1 MKIEGGSQ
9 NVGKSADKPAER
21 PGAGKGFGQ
30 LLRQKKASLEET
42 AAPQAQMPQGV
53 FAQQPL
59 IHAEETEGAA
69 PVQPAVVEAL
79 AAEIETRLDVMGP
92 GEVRIEFH
100 SQVLGG
106 VSVHLTRQGDELQVQ
121 FAAAT
126 PETRQVLEANADSL
140 RAALERHGYPSSVR
154 VEARPDGG
162 GQRRRQQEREAEERE

>member
-1 MKIEGGSQ
+1 MKIEGGAP
-9 NVGKSADKPAER
+9 NVGKSADKTAER

-30 LLRQKKASLEET
+30 LLRQKKALLEET

-53 FAQQPL
+53 FAQAPL
-59 IHAEETEGAA
+59 IHAEASEGAA
-69 PVQPAVVEAL
+69 PVQPAVVAAL

-92 GEVRIEFH
+92 GEVRIEFN

-126 PETRQVLEANADSL
+126 SETRQVLEANADSL
-140 RAALERHGYPSSVR
+140 RAALERHGYQPSVR
-154 VEARPDGG
+154 VEARRDGE
-162 GQRRRQQEREAEERE
+162 GQRRRQQEREAEDPE

>member
-106 VSVHLTRQGDELQVQ
+106 VSVQLTRQGDELQVQ

-140 RAALERHGYPSSVR
+140 RAALERRGYPSSVR
-154 VEARPDGG
+154 VEARRDGE
-162 GQRRRQQEREAEERE
+162 GQRRQQEREAEERE